1 MSLSTQMIEHL
12 QQGTTYLAHLLRVEE
27 RPRELPIFW
36 ADATAANVAHRGG
49 YLKKTGGTSGSEDA
63 GAASIQSWAGDI
75 QIQATLRQDGDIAI
89 GLDPSTSGLTIAGTD
104 YCIALV
110 GSSVRV
116 YESGTLRATSGE
128 SGLDGDHIMIRRV
141 GSAITY
147 YHNRAL
153 IYTSAVSASGTYYA
167 KGTIKTARA
176 TIEGAVFAFV
186 PTVIRVTDHTRKI
199 TFDSET
205 YTPLPMLPTQFN
217 RSEGLRPDNA
227 EITHVLRAG
236 GVTEADLIGGR
247 WDGARFEFR
256 TVNYLDL
263 TMGIAQCAKGRLGE
277 FRVDT
282 GRFSAELR
290 SLAQQVAQPI
300 GGIVSSLCSARRLGG
315 LDCGQPMDAYI
326 HDAAISSVTNS
337 LTFVVNLS
345 PAKANNYFR
354 YGRVYFRDG
363 DNQFYEREIKGN
375 TGNTIEL
382 ARPFPFLPEAADL
395 VTLVAG
401 CARTRAACKTF
412 VNANNPSGTN
422 IENFLGF
429 PDVPG
434 NSKVY
439 RYPE

>member
-1 MSLSTQMIEHL
+1 MSLSVQMIDHL
-12 QQGTTYLAHLLRVEE
+12 EQGTTYLAHLLRVEE
-27 RPRELPIFW
+27 RPRELPIHW
-36 ADATAANVAHRGG
+36 ADATAANVTHRGG
-49 YLKKTGGTSGSEDA
+49 YLKKSDGTDGSEDA
-63 GAASIQSWAGDI
+63 GAASIQSWSGDV
-75 QIQATLRQDGDIAI
+75 QIQCTIRANGDVAF
-89 GLDPSTSGLTIAGTD
+89 GFDASTSGVTIAGME
-104 YCIALV
+104 YCLAVV
-110 GSSVRV
+110 GSSVSV

-128 SGLDGDHIMIRRV
+128 AGLAGDHLMVRRV
-141 GSAITY
+141 GSTVTY
-147 YHNRAL
+147 WHNRAL
-153 IYTSAVSASGTYYA
+153 VYTSAVSASGTYYA
-167 KGTIKTARA
+167 KGTIKTALA
-176 TIEGAVFAFV
+176 TIEGAIFAFV
-186 PTVIRVTDHTRKI
+186 PSVIRVTDHTRKI
-199 TFDSET
+199 TFSSET
-205 YTPLPMLPTQFN
+205 YTPLPILPTQFN

-263 TMGIAQCAKGRLGE
+263 SMGIAQCAKGRLGE
-277 FRVDT
+277 FRIDT

-315 LDCGQPMDAYI
+315 LDCGQPMDSYM

-345 PAKANNYFR
+345 PAKADNYFQ
-354 YGRVYFRDG
+354 YGRVYFRSG
-363 DNQFYEREIKGN
+363 DNQFYEREIKSN
-375 TGNTIEL
+375 TGNTITL
-382 ARPFPFLPEAADL
+382 TRPFPFLPEAADL

-401 CARTRAACKTF
+401 CARTRAACKGFT
-412 VNANNPSGTN
+412 NPNTPSGTN
-422 IENFLGF
+422 IENFQGQ

>member
-75 QIQATLRQDGDIAI
+75 QIQATLRQNGDIAI

-128 SGLDGDHIMIRRV
+128 SGLSGDHVMIRRV
-141 GSAITY
+141 GSTITY
-147 YHNRAL
+147 WHNRAL
-153 IYTSAVSASGTYYA
+153 VYTSAVSASGTYYA
-167 KGTIKTARA
+167 KGLLKTAKA
-176 TIEGAVFAFV
+176 TIEGMIFAFV
-186 PTVIRVTDHTRKI
+186 PSVIRVTDHTRKL
-199 TFDSET
+199 TFESET
-205 YTPLPMLPTQFN
+205 YTPLPLLPTQFN

-277 FRVDT
+277 FRIDT

-315 LDCGQPMDAYI
+315 LDCGQPMDSYI
-326 HDAAISSVTNS
+326 HNGAISSVTDA
-337 LTFVVNLS
+337 LTVVVNLS

-354 YGRVYFRDG
+354 YGRIYFRDG
-363 DNQFYEREIKGN
+363 DNQYYEREIKSN
-375 TGNTIEL
+375 TGNTIVL
-382 ARPFPFLPEAADL
+382 ARPFPFLPAAADL

-401 CARTRAACKTF
+401 CARTRAACKAF
-412 VNANNPSGTN
+412 VNPNTPSGTN
-422 IENFLGF
+422 VENFLGF